1 MSSSSQQPDSSITLN
16 DTYTIDLSGINCH
29 NSYSSDTITISG
41 YNPCTVSYS
50 YANMPTISTITT
62 SQISALTTAQIGV
75 LSGTTINS
83 IDTSAFRINLPQ
95 EWVDCF
101 PDFKRIE
108 KMCEE
113 YPGLKI
119 AYEKFVTTYKLVTD
133 HYDTPKDKRPKP

>member
-1 MSSSSQQPDSSITLN
+1 MSTFSFTDN
-16 DTYTIDLSGINCH
+16 
-29 NSYSSDTITISG
+29 DTITLSG
-41 YNPCTVSYS
+41 SVYSPGTVSYPS
-50 YANMPTISTITT
+50 PYSTLTT
-62 SQISALTTAQIGV
+62 TQISGLTTAQLGSI
-75 LSGTTINS
+75 TS
-83 IDTSAFRINLPQ
+83 IDTSAFKISFPE
-95 EWVDCF
+95 EWVNCF

>member
-16 DTYTIDLSGINCH
+16 DTYTIDVNNMNMSTFNFT
-29 NSYSSDTITISG
+29 NNDTITLSG
-41 YNPCTVSYS
+41 SVYSPCTVSYPSS
-50 YANMPTISTITT
+50 YSTLTT
-62 SQISALTTAQIGV
+62 TQISGLTTAQLGSI
-75 LSGTTINS
+75 TS
-83 IDTSAFRINLPQ
+83 IDTSAFTISFPE
-95 EWVDCF
+95 EWVNSF

-119 AYEKFVTTYKLVTD
+119 AYEKFKTVYKLVAD

>member
-1 MSSSSQQPDSSITLN
+1 MSA
-16 DTYTIDLSGINCH
+16 
-29 NSYSSDTITISG
+29 SDTITISD
-41 YNPCTVSYS
+41 YS
-50 YANMPTISTITT
+50 PGTISYPSSYDSSMFSTLTTTPIPSLTT
-62 SQISALTTAQIGV
+62 SQINTITIG
-75 LSGTTINS
+75 GIG
-83 IDTSAFRINLPQ
+83 IDTSSFAINLPQ

-133 HYDTPKDKRPKP
+133 HYDTPKDKRPKS